1 MANEATSFSETSRT
15 VMGNKH
21 IVFGT
26 LTSFNGSGTQPLELT
41 LFSRTD
47 FMALTPTNAAG
58 KDLTLN
64 LTETFPKD
72 GAVTITTA
80 TADCTYVVMAIGNPL

>member
-1 MANEATSFSETSRT
+1 
-15 VMGNKH
+15 
-21 IVFGT
+21 
-26 LTSFNGSGTQPLELT
+26 
-41 LFSRTD
+41 
-47 FMALTPTNAAG
+47 MALTPTNAAA

-72 GAVTITTA
+72 GAVTITPA